1 MKAVFHEG
9 KSGLSGVQYG
19 TVEKPEVKDDEVL
32 VKLKAAGLNHRDLM
46 IPNRHSKDETYVIL
60 GSDAAGVIEEK
71 GNSVSD
77 VEIGQAVIVNP
88 SLGWEEKSPA
98 PPDGFEIVGFPY
110 HGTFAEYIVLPA
122 GNVLPKP
129 DDFSWE
135 EAGAFALSA
144 MTAYRALFTRGKLQE
159 GETVFIPGAT
169 GGAGI
174 FLIQFAKA
182 KGAKV
187 IISSRSEDKRQK
199 AIDLGADVAIGND
212 EDWNAVLESERID
225 LVIESVG
232 AVTFNKSVDLLK
244 KGGTL
249 VAFGASAGD
258 TVEFDLR
265 KFFYGQYNLLGSTMA
280 STEELRET
288 LEFSKKHAIHPVID
302 KKYSLEDFKDA
313 FTDLEAAGMM
323 GKIVLTIS

>member
-46 IPNRHSKDETYVIL
+46 IPNRHSEDETYVIL
-60 GSDAAGVIEEK
+60 GSDAAGVIEAK
-71 GNSVSD
+71 GHSVPD
-77 VEIGQAVIVNP
+77 VEIGQEVIVNP
-88 SLGWEEKSPA
+88 ALGWEEKSPA
-98 PPDGFEIVGFPY
+98 PPEGFEIVGFPY

-122 GNVLPKP
+122 RNVLLKP
-129 DDFSWE
+129 DYLSME
-135 EAGAFALSA
+135 EASAFALSA
-144 MTAYRALFTRGKLQE
+144 MTAYRALFTRGQLQE

-182 KGAKV
+182 KGARV

-199 AIDLGADVAIGND
+199 AMELGADVTIESG
-212 EDWNAVLESERID
+212 EDWNAVLEEERID

-288 LEFSKKHAIHPVID
+288 LEFSKENGIKPVID
-302 KKYSLEDFKDA
+302 RKYPLGDFKDA
-313 FTDLEAAGMM
+313 FTDIEEASMT
-323 GKIVLTIS
+323 GKIILTIS